1 MITLDALIVTIDGLD
16 RAAVEHWIREDW
28 VRPTSGQGTWL
39 FREIDVARLR
49 LILELRDDLGLQ
61 ENAMPVVLRL
71 LDQLYD
77 ERRRLRL
84 LRDALDRSATPQ
96 VRDAVIQALKRSVE
110 T

>member
-1 MITLDALIVTIDGLD
+1 MITLEALVVTIDGLD
-16 RAAVEHWIREDW
+16 RAEVERWIGEDW
-28 VRPTSGQGTWL
+28 LRPIDDRGTWL

-49 LILELRDDLGLQ
+49 LIRELRGDLALPDD
-61 ENAMPVVLRL
+61 AMPIVLRL

-84 LRDALDRSATPQ
+84 LRDALERHATGP
-96 VRDAVIQALKRSVE
+96 VRDAVLKALRAPVE